1 MKENYLD
8 CSMPGQSE
16 EDPVQTLNTISEGE
30 IVNPPFIFTL
40 IRTDGFLLKN
50 ERKKN
55 QQQQHRESI
64 KGKVLSVDL
73 VMCLWILNSRTP
85 SWRDDPSRVTNVYL
99 AEESTVRSF
108 WELLTQE
115 YWQTV
120 GKKF

>member
-1 MKENYLD
+1 MK
-8 CSMPGQSE
+8 G
-16 EDPVQTLNTISEGE
+16 
-30 IVNPPFIFTL
+30 
-40 IRTDGFLLKN
+40 
-50 ERKKN
+50 KKN

-85 SWRDDPSRVTNVYL
+85 SWRDDPSLVTNVYL